1 MTAFLVQNI
10 LYVDQESSDM
20 EMTFKA
26 TPMTDYNG
34 FVAFER
40 DEFNKRFKSETQK
53 KCGSSVHLMGK
64 HVEIELLLDKQLDI
78 RTDDID
84 KYLLDVY
91 IVVDG
96 YCDKRRRLR
105 YRIVKIGAK
114 PLEGNLVEEDEDDEN
129 DGLLEEYEI
138 KELFSSMMDKATQKL
153 NKKKDKIH
161 SIEKTMENLMV
172 SLEGIEQLENII
184 QNLEKKTFWI

>member
-1 MTAFLVQNI
+1 MTAFLVQNL

-114 PLEGNLVEEDEDDEN
+114 PLEGNLVEEDEEN
-129 DGLLEEYEI
+129 DGLLEDYEI
-138 KELFSSMMDKATQKL
+138 KEMFFSMMDKVTQKL
-153 NKKKDKIH
+153 NKKKDTIYR
-161 SIEKTMENLMV
+161 IEKTMENLMV

-184 QNLEKKTFWI
+184 QNLDKNTF